1 MISPHGLWIL
11 LGLTKIWLAL
21 HLILISNEQT
31 ITIPLKWYSVLVL
44 LTSSMYTAKQ
54 PQQSSSA
61 ITCISQEKAHEIYTH
76 KGQQDFLLVSAD
88 SKKLSDLI
96 SLYAFVS
103 RKCSCIESRFGFS
116 WPGWTLLRQLVVG
129 KHCQLNHAVSGEMLV
144 AVSTCVD
151 CALAWHGRVSD
162 MSFTRTET
170 LVVRSILM
178 QSLHEL
184 VPPLSWLKGV
194 QIQYVLEHPL
204 LHRLYLQNISR
215 YE

>member
-1 MISPHGLWIL
+1 M
-11 LGLTKIWLAL
+11 
-21 HLILISNEQT
+21 
-31 ITIPLKWYSVLVL
+31 
-44 LTSSMYTAKQ
+44 
-54 PQQSSSA
+54 
-61 ITCISQEKAHEIYTH
+61 
-76 KGQQDFLLVSAD
+76 
-88 SKKLSDLI
+88 
-96 SLYAFVS
+96 
-103 RKCSCIESRFGFS
+103 
-116 WPGWTLLRQLVVG
+116 VG
-129 KHCQLNHAVSGEMLV
+129 KHCQLSHAVSGEMLV